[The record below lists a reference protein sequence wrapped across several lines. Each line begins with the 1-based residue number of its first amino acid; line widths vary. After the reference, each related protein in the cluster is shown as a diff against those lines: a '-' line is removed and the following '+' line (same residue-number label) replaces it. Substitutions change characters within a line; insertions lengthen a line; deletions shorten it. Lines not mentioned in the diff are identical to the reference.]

1 MNKVIIEEVD
11 SCVMNVKEITFSF
24 NGLRFAL
31 RKNVSPSYSETF
43 LIDLNVGDDKLGE
56 SELAKIKSE
65 ILDNYE
71 IDELEV
77 GDDFEIE

>member
-1 MNKVIIEEVD
+1 MKKVTIEEVD
-11 SCVMNVKEITFSF
+11 DYVMNVKEITFSF

-31 RKNVSPSYSETF
+31 RKNVSPSYSESF
-43 LIDLNVGDDKLGE
+43 LIDLNVGDDKLDE